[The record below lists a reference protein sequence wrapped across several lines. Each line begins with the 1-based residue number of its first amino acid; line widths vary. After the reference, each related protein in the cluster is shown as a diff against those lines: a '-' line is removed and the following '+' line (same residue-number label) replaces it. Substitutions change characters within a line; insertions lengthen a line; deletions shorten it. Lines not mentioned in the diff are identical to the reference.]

1 LELTQ
6 FLSALTPAQK
16 NEIAQI
22 VDAVLPDWAP
32 LPGQQTLA
40 YESEADEVYYGGA
53 AGGAKSDLLLGMGL
67 THHHTSIV
75 YRREAT
81 QLEGLTRRLI
91 EMLGSNKG
99 WNDSKH
105 ILKRQGK
112 ILEFGSCK
120 DAGDEVSYQGR
131 PHDFCVVE
139 GTPVL
144 MADGQYRPIES
155 IRAGDYVAT
164 LEGPRPVQVGARTRF
179 DKAVLVCASS
189 PEGQARQIQG
199 VDHSLL
205 TSEGWVSHGS
215 VYEAHQPYCF
225 FSSEDLQ
232 NFFFLSAQG
241 LRALFPRLNIF
252 PLQGISRFSSWR
264 WPVSRLPHR
273 FLQAFFSCGHLSN
286 RGICFAMSLYRHA
299 GALRHLLAIFPQ
311 VLALPFH
318 KLWGLFVL
326 QGAGSGVAGGHLASL
341 LQGFEEHYSFV
352 DHQCDVRVRPFEA
365 VDPRCLLLRGGVG
378 QPIPIGFVGD
388 GQAGTPKHTRHK
400 ESYIHPYTMEKRRI
414 AADFAEASL
423 SYSPFGKVKLF
434 DITVKSANHYITAGG
449 FVNKNCGFD
458 EIPHFL
464 KSQYK
469 FLIGWNRT
477 TRPGQRC
484 RVVCTGNPPTDTE
497 GRWVV
502 EYWAPWLDP
511 NHPNPAKFGELRWFT
526 TIDGKD
532 VELPNGDPVLVEG
545 VMVQPKSRTF
555 IPSKITDNP
564 FLMATGY
571 MSTLQALPEPLRSQM
586 LKGDFLAG
594 VTDDAW
600 QIFPTS
606 WVDAAMA
613 RWTPEGKKGRM
624 SSAGVD
630 VARGGADHTIVA
642 VRYDTWFDQ
651 LKKFPGSETPNGAVT
666 AGLVISVIRD
676 GAPVHVDALGVG
688 GETVGHLESN
698 EVHTVAIEG
707 YNTELCKDQTDRGSG
722 RLRFRNY
729 RAMIHW
735 RFREALDPMFG
746 MSVDPRHPDYRAP
759 VALFPDQ
766 KLKSDLCSIKWKM
779 TAGGILVESKEDIK
793 KRIGRSPDDSD
804 AVIYC
809 WIDTPKRAPKQ
820 QGSNWRAHKAKG
832 SWRAQ

>member
-1 LELTQ
+1 MELTQ

-16 NEIAQI
+16 AEIATI
-22 VDAVLPDWAP
+22 VDEALPDWAP
-32 LPGQQTLA
+32 LPGQQTMA
-40 YESEADEVYYGGA
+40 FESEADEVYYGGA

-67 THHHTSIV
+67 TQHHTSIV

-131 PHDFCVVE
+131 PHDF
-139 GTPVL
+139 
-144 MADGQYRPIES
+144 I
-155 IRAGDYVAT
+155 
-164 LEGPRPVQVGARTRF
+164 
-179 DKAVLVCASS
+179 
-189 PEGQARQIQG
+189 
-199 VDHSLL
+199 
-205 TSEGWVSHGS
+205 
-215 VYEAHQPYCF
+215 
-225 FSSEDLQ
+225 
-232 NFFFLSAQG
+232 
-241 LRALFPRLNIF
+241 
-252 PLQGISRFSSWR
+252 
-264 WPVSRLPHR
+264 
-273 FLQAFFSCGHLSN
+273 
-286 RGICFAMSLYRHA
+286 
-299 GALRHLLAIFPQ
+299 
-311 VLALPFH
+311 
-318 KLWGLFVL
+318 
-326 QGAGSGVAGGHLASL
+326 
-341 LQGFEEHYSFV
+341 
-352 DHQCDVRVRPFEA
+352 
-365 VDPRCLLLRGGVG
+365 
-378 QPIPIGFVGD
+378 
-388 GQAGTPKHTRHK
+388 
-400 ESYIHPYTMEKRRI
+400 
-414 AADFAEASL
+414 
-423 SYSPFGKVKLF
+423 
-434 DITVKSANHYITAGG
+434 
-449 FVNKNCGFD
+449 GFD

-497 GRWVV
+497 GRWVI

-511 NHPNPAKFGELRWFT
+511 NHPNPALPGELRWFT
-526 TIDGKD
+526 TIDSKD

-545 VMVQPKSRTF
+545 VMVQPRSRTF

-600 QIFPTS
+600 QIFPTA

-613 RWTPEGKKGRM
+613 RWSPEGKKGRM

-630 VARGGADHTIVA
+630 VARGGTDHTIVA
-642 VRYDTWFDQ
+642 TRYDTWYDE

-759 VALFPDQ
+759 VALPPDQ

-804 AVIYC
+804 SVIYC